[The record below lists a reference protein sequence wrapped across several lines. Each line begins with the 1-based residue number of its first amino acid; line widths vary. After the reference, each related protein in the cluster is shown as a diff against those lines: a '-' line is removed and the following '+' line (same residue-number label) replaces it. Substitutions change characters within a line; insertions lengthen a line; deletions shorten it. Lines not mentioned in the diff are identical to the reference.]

1 MIHWKTRDQEIYP
14 ESFPIYTSISGI
26 SGYISFTHDK
36 KFIFFSILHD
46 DTCSMIEWKDVT
58 NQFEIKGHGLFL

>member
-1 MIHWKTRDQEIYP
+1 MIYWKTENIQLYP
-14 ESFPIYTSISGI
+14 ESFPIYTSIDSVF
-26 SGYISFTHDK
+26 GYISFTHDE

-58 NQFEIKGHGLFL
+58 NQLEII